1 VFLMFKSLLLL
12 YKAGWEKE
20 KICQLVVSLLTLSI
34 CVLSV
39 HSFLEPF
46 WVKNLCDPGTWHPKQ
61 GPRQKLKVKKSPVV
75 CVHYVLVSVW
85 GYGATSREMGQQE
98 SKEWTLFIEILCSR
112 LPGQGCKVSK
122 SQLERFL
129 SYVQK
134 CTQN

>member
-1 VFLMFKSLLLL
+1 
-12 YKAGWEKE
+12 
-20 KICQLVVSLLTLSI
+20 
-34 CVLSV
+34 
-39 HSFLEPF
+39 
-46 WVKNLCDPGTWHPKQ
+46 
-61 GPRQKLKVKKSPVV
+61 
-75 CVHYVLVSVW
+75 
-85 GYGATSREMGQQE
+85 MGQQE